1 MVSNDVIYIITI
13 LNVNNYL
20 STLNQS
26 LQLKHDYHKKWL
38 NVYCIS
44 LLNVPMW
51 NLQIDDDLHKD
62 KSLTSQHV

>member
-1 MVSNDVIYIITI
+1 MVSNDVIQIIPI

-26 LQLKHDYHKKWL
+26 LHLKHDYHKKRL
-38 NVYCIS
+38 SVYCIS

-51 NLQIDDDLHKD
+51 NLQIEDDLHKD
-62 KSLTSQHV
+62 ESLTSHYV

>member
-26 LQLKHDYHKKWL
+26 LHLKHDYHKKWL